1 MVPPF
6 FSESDVRQ
14 QGSKRSTGSKKNKAT
29 TASKKIIKSST
40 AKSKRNDGSGTTT
53 TDNPIGDPE
62 DDNDHEDEEEE
73 EEDERVYDNAISSA
87 SIVTLPRKPSASWL
101 SNLSAKS
108 VLLVAGSGTRC
119 FVLLDEEL
127 VSTSLTARLM
137 RNLLFGGKINTADT
151 HQYTLKYPIFFVE
164 YVLLNY

>member
-1 MVPPF
+1 M
-6 FSESDVRQ
+6 RQ
-14 QGSKRSTGSKKNKAT
+14 QGGKRGTGGRRNKTTQNKKSNTTAAAKGKKN
-29 TASKKIIKSST
+29 
-40 AKSKRNDGSGTTT
+40 DGTTST
-53 TDNPIGDPE
+53 TDDEDGD
-62 DDNDHEDEEEE
+62 DDNEE
-73 EEDERVYDNAISSA
+73 EEDDEEDDEEEDKNYDLAISSA

-137 RNLLFGGKINTADT
+137 RNLLFGGNTIT
-151 HQYTLKYPIFFVE
+151 T
-164 YVLLNY
+164 